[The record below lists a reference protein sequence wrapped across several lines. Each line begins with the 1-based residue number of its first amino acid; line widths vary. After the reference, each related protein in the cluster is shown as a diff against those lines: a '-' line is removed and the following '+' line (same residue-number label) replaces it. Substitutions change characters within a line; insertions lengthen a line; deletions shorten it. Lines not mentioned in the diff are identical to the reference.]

1 MKNPQELLN
10 GLRQFSGT
18 TQWYKNP
25 LFPNCIYTDG
35 IKYLAEHAECYWLL
49 DFIFSNQMLKV
60 IKAEEFQVWTL
71 KKDGIKAIITVG
83 DGNDNIV
90 KTFKIPYTT
99 FPLEEYT
106 LWMIQG
112 RLILKSEY

>member
-1 MKNPQELLN
+1 
-10 GLRQFSGT
+10 
-18 TQWYKNP
+18 
-25 LFPNCIYTDG
+25 
-35 IKYLAEHAECYWLL
+35 
-49 DFIFSNQMLKV
+49 MLKV

>member
-1 MKNPQELLN
+1 MKNSQALLN
-10 GLRQFSGT
+10 DLRHFTGT
-18 TQWYKNP
+18 TKWFRNP
-25 LFPNCIYTDG
+25 LFANCLYTEG
-35 IKYLAEHAECYWLL
+35 VQYLAEHGECYWLL
-49 DFIFSNQMLKV
+49 DYIFSNQRLKV
-60 IKAEEFQVWTL
+60 IAAEEFQVWTI
-71 KKDGIKAIITVG
+71 KKEESKATITVG

-90 KTFKIPYTT
+90 KTFKIPFTT

>member
-1 MKNPQELLN
+1 MCI
-10 GLRQFSGT
+10 RDS
-18 TQWYKNP
+18 
-25 LFPNCIYTDG
+25 CIYTDG

-49 DFIFSNQMLKV
+49 DFIFSNQMLKA

-71 KKDGIKAIITVG
+71 KKEGSKATITVG

-90 KTFKIPYTT
+90 KTFKIPYTS

-106 LWMIQG
+106 IWMIQG